1 MTALRTTLLSAL
13 LLGASLQATAGE
25 MRCGNQLIFDD
36 QIDPMLMV
44 QVLEK
49 CGEPTERRGN
59 EWYYQ
64 EQGKVLIFNDNQQLE
79 SIQDASED

>member
-13 LLGASLQATAGE
+13 LLGTSLHAAANE
-25 MRCGNQLIFDD
+25 MRCGTQLIFDD
-36 QIDPMLMV
+36 QMEPMLKA

-49 CGEPTERRGN
+49 CGEPTEKDYN
-59 EWYYQ
+59 SWYYQ
-64 EQGKVLIFNDNQQLE
+64 EQGKILIFNDNDQLE